1 MMMILHSRSIKMAE
15 RQQKFQRLKPVA
27 IYHHHSLA
35 CNKRTIKSSPVMKNA
50 LRCGFLLCG
59 ICSLAFSFTH
69 RATFLHRP
77 APVKIQHGAALPDLG
92 DLLSG
97 EDLSVPSAGP
107 STELWLDLRGTAT
120 HPKAATDYLLEELQ
134 EDGWFLSDEMKANLI
149 GKVLIADRSFQNLLI
164 ASDAYVGTSEILYI
178 TDDKNEGQIA
188 LSRNGLS
195 FPFGTLVAMP
205 TDNAVAVPDP
215 MRALETLTD
224 GRWVVLCNEAEGVDS
239 DKDALKM
246 EAIGTFLGIA
256 SIAWGVQNLDS
267 GLVLRTA
274 SQDEDKA
281 ADSPP
286 GGVAVVCSTKSS
298 VMQLAS
304 ILQCFQSG
312 TTSATESGILIQGSA
327 ETSEPFLPTALI
339 LPFDVMLWKAALLVY
354 GVEQSD
360 DIVLD

>member
-1 MMMILHSRSIKMAE
+1 M
-15 RQQKFQRLKPVA
+15 
-27 IYHHHSLA
+27 
-35 CNKRTIKSSPVMKNA
+35 
-50 LRCGFLLCG
+50 
-59 ICSLAFSFTH
+59 AFSFTH

-77 APVKIQHGAALPDLG
+77 APVKIQHGAALSDLG

-97 EDLSVPSAGP
+97 EDLSVPAGGP

-149 GKVLIADRSFQNLLI
+149 GKVLIADRSFQNLLN
-164 ASDAYVGTSEILYI
+164 ASDAYVDTSDILYI
-178 TDDKNEGQIA
+178 PDDKNEGQIA

-195 FPFGTLVAMP
+195 FPFGTLIAMP

-224 GRWVVLCNEAEGVDS
+224 GRWVVFCNEAEGVDS
-239 DKDALKM
+239 DRDALKM

-256 SIAWGVQNLDS
+256 STAWGVQTLDS

-274 SQDEDKA
+274 SQEDIKA
-281 ADSPP
+281 EKDSAS

-360 DIVLD
+360 DVVLD